1 MKERLRDILNSFFIS
16 VTLINMA
23 MLILGFLFRPE
34 QKFGYDVFLYPLLYG
49 LIGIIPSLIIT
60 TKKELS
66 VSQVIIRKV
75 LQCVLIAVLMLA
87 FMFAGQPFSAEQIP
101 AAVGVGISVIIIF
114 ILVNVIEW
122 LLDLRTAKSM
132 TEDLLKFQESKEG
145 ITR

>member
-34 QKFGYDVFLYPLLYG
+34 QKFGYEVFLYPLLYG
-49 LIGIIPSLIIT
+49 LIGIIPSLIIS

-101 AAVGVGISVIIIF
+101 AAFGVGISVIIIF

-122 LLDLRTAKSM
+122 LLELRTAKSI